1 MHAYHPYTMPPLSPS
16 PTGRIVQVLYNLV
29 GNSDTQQSTLPPP
42 PTPIPT
48 PLLQFHPMGSPSSE
62 ELFSCFP
69 PSYFPSP
76 SMQLTPS
83 MMGQP
88 RENVNDHANGDNGG
102 SDGSGHGH
110 GTGQGELS
118 LGPHGLSSLLSP
130 QFQSPGGQGIG
141 LGHWGSATATSID
154 GGNHIN
160 DGSNGSETSSTDY
173 GNDVGSGDG
182 SNGMMHHHTKPVIKR
197 PSCHSWSYNA
207 NGTGKPSSLTL
218 ILFVSHIPRFF
229 PSWYPLPLIS
239 SYYHL
244 HLLTPLS
251 PPYILFPPPPQPVAP
266 LLMSVPW
273 VEAPPSPP
281 IKEPYDYPK

>member
-1 MHAYHPYTMPPLSPS
+1 
-16 PTGRIVQVLYNLV
+16 
-29 GNSDTQQSTLPPP
+29 
-42 PTPIPT
+42 
-48 PLLQFHPMGSPSSE
+48 
-62 ELFSCFP
+62 
-69 PSYFPSP
+69 
-76 SMQLTPS
+76 MQLTPS

-88 RENVNDHANGDNGG
+88 RGNVNDHANGDNGG

-130 QFQSPGGQGIG
+130 QFQSPGGQGFG
-141 LGHWGSATATSID
+141 LGHWGSATATTID
-154 GGNHIN
+154 GENRID

-182 SNGMMHHHTKPVIKR
+182 NGMMNNHGNHTKPVIKR

-218 ILFVSHIPRFF
+218 IHSISHIPLGF

-251 PPYILFPPPPQPVAP
+251 PPYILFPPPPPAGSTNVTVGPMGGGAPFAPDQGALRLPKVGIAFDHPLQGLAGFDPSQQSFLTVAE
-266 LLMSVPW
+266 LDSICSRNESRNSMNSSLSR
-273 VEAPPSPP
+273 
-281 IKEPYDYPK
+281 